1 MLKRLEAL
9 SRWISYVEQALLVLC
24 LTIMILFAFAQVL
37 LRFLPN
43 EWSVTWL
50 EPFARQLVLWV
61 GLIGAS
67 FATAE
72 GRHISIEA
80 LPKLLNAKQKKW
92 LGVFLQLAAAGLA
105 LALAMLAWTWLM
117 EIDRKEFSDAELIA
131 HTLEEKAQEIKGQ
144 ERSKIVED
152 LKSVAEK
159 RVNTMR
165 LEGFAR
171 LIRFRR
177 VTALTLSS
185 LDDSE
190 APFVAPAKALLE
202 GDKSLDLEGEDLKA
216 LASVDTIDKI
226 AAKFEEAAAAYA
238 KGDDALTK
246 KAFADSPVDADIVTA
261 SKDPISVAFYEMIRA
276 IEKKPD
282 QEPSAILLEKAKLT
296 LSMADQKAFM
306 ELAGI
311 HVHEWWFHVIVPIA
325 LFIMA
330 FRFLIN
336 SFAALIL
343 SPEEYEARAE
353 TLQKDIEAFEAGKEQ
368 SSEPPPKP
376 DAPPAL
382 APSIE
387 PIPEALPA
395 AAFDPDSEAPPGALE
410 TVDLPPR
417 EGLFEDVDKAPPPR
431 TRSGLVP
438 KQSEDDDSEDDDEL
452 TASELD
458 ASDSTEQSADQSS
471 DQSAG
476 QSEPDTSVTQPLEK
490 QKSDDAKDGDQTD
503 GKKGGEA

>member
-9 SRWISYVEQALLVLC
+9 SRWISYGEQAILVLC
-24 LTIMILFAFAQVL
+24 LTTMILFAFAQVL

-105 LALAMLAWTWLM
+105 LALGLLAWTWLVD
-117 EIDRKEFSDAELIA
+117 IDRKEFSDAELIA
-131 HTLEEKAQEIKGQ
+131 HTLEEKAKQYKGQ
-144 ERSKIVED
+144 ERSKIIESIKTDV
-152 LKSVAEK
+152 EK

-177 VTALTLSS
+177 ITALTLSS
-185 LDDSE
+185 LDDGE

-202 GDKSLDLEGEDLKA
+202 GDKSLDLEGEDPKNMKA
-216 LASVDTIDKI
+216 LAAVETIDQI

-238 KGDDALTK
+238 KGDDTLTK
-246 KAFADSPVDADIVTA
+246 KAFEDSPVDADIVTA
-261 SKDPISVAFYEMIRA
+261 SKDPVSEALYEMIRA
-276 IEKKPD
+276 MEKKPED
-282 QEPSAILLEKAKLT
+282 DPSALLLAKAKLT

-306 ELAGI
+306 ELGGI

-368 SSEPPPKP
+368 DP
-376 DAPPAL
+376 DAPPPTE
-382 APSIE
+382 APPLVPTTE

-438 KQSEDDDSEDDDEL
+438 KQADESDEDDEL

-458 ASDSTEQSADQSS
+458 ASDSTEQSAPETSTTQALEKPKPDDAQDS
-471 DQSAG
+471 DQG
-476 QSEPDTSVTQPLEK
+476 
-490 QKSDDAKDGDQTD
+490 D

>member
-9 SRWISYVEQALLVLC
+9 SRWISYVEQAILVLC

-105 LALAMLAWTWLM
+105 VSLGLLAWTWLVD
-117 EIDRKEFSDAELIA
+117 IDRKEVSDAQLIA
-131 HTLEEKAQEIKGQ
+131 TTLEEKAEQYKGQ
-144 ERSKIVED
+144 ERSKIVESIKKD
-152 LKSVAEK
+152 VEK
-159 RVNTMR
+159 RINTMR

-171 LIRFRR
+171 LIRFRNI
-177 VTALTLSS
+177 TALTLSS

-190 APFVAPAKALLE
+190 GPFVGPAKALLE

-216 LASVDTIDKI
+216 LAAPETVETI
-226 AAKFEEAAAAYA
+226 AGKFDEAAAAYA
-238 KGDDALTK
+238 KGDDTLTK
-246 KAFADSPVDADIVTA
+246 KAFEESPVDEDIVIA
-261 SKDPISVAFYEMIRA
+261 SKDPISEALYEMIRQ

-282 QEPSAILLEKAKLT
+282 EDPSAILRKKAEQTLT
-296 LSMADQKAFM
+296 MADQKAFM

-311 HVHEWWFHVIVPIA
+311 HVHEWWFHVIVPLA

-353 TLQKDIEAFEAGKEQ
+353 TLQKDIEAFEAGKEDKT
-368 SSEPPPKP
+368 EPPAPEPKAETP
-376 DAPPAL
+376 APLP
-382 APSIE
+382 PSNE
-387 PIPEALPA
+387 PIPDALPA
-395 AAFDPDSEAPPGALE
+395 AKFDPDSEAPPGALE

-417 EGLFEDVDKAPPPR
+417 EGLFEEVDKAPPPR
-431 TRSGLVP
+431 SRSGLVP
-438 KQSEDDDSEDDDEL
+438 KQSEEDEDEEL
-452 TASELD
+452 TASEVL
-458 ASDSTEQSADQSS
+458 ASDSTELS
-471 DQSAG
+471 G
-476 QSEPDTSVTQPLEK
+476 SEASQPDTSVTQPLEK
-490 QKSDDAKDGDQTD
+490 PDTDDAAGDDQGD
-503 GKKGGEA
+503 GKKGEGA